1 MRSFLGWTSLTVRR
15 CCPHDPLHFILIAAS
30 CVYAGVLVAA
40 AYFTRATARRV
51 AGAFAGGVTV
61 GMVGVGVET
70 LAHTLGW
77 WRYPSVETPYGPPL
91 MYPAVVLLFSALAL
105 IGWRVTRRFGWR
117 GQAGFLAALAILGAL
132 RDYGWAARLP
142 ELIVFAPGIGPAFVD
157 AACWVGLAAL
167 AQAVMRWLAG
177 PARSDPLARRSGRRK
192 PDENY
197 AKLLK

>member
-1 MRSFLGWTSLTVRR
+1 M
-15 CCPHDPLHFILIAAS
+15 HFILIAAS
-30 CVYAGVLVAA
+30 CVYATVLVAA
-40 AYFTRATARRV
+40 VYFTRATARRV
-51 AGAFAGGVTV
+51 AGALAGGVTV
-61 GMVGVGVET
+61 GIVGVGVET
-70 LAHTLGW
+70 LAHMLGW
-77 WRYPSVETPYGPPL
+77 WRYPSVGTPYGPPL
-91 MYPAVVLLFSALAL
+91 MYPAVVLLFSSLAL

-117 GQAGFLAALAILGAL
+117 GQAVFLAALAILGAL

-167 AQAVMRWLAG
+167 AQPVMRWLAG
-177 PARSDPLARRSGRRK
+177 PARSDPLARRPGKRK